1 MEIIELIILGC
12 TGCYFTVRIF
22 DWYKRIISSVYFEKS
37 NAIKLTLGFLPVVS
51 FAIILHTLI
60 KLASFD
66 VAGSFSYTLFYLLLG
81 LAWVFFGLKL
91 VFKLFDLSWI
101 DDALQN
107 RNKAALFAVTGAF
120 LGLTVI
126 YSGANVGDG
135 PGWWCVLF
143 AGGLGITAWFLL
155 SLFLNKFSQV
165 FERIT
170 IERDMSCG
178 IRFGSYLLA
187 SGLILGRASAGD
199 WTSFYMTI
207 EEFLVGW
214 PVLILTLLA
223 LLIERYY
230 INAIRQERI
239 DNRYL
244 AGSVFWGLIYIIIA
258 VFSIMM
264 FPLVEN
270 PAYGSLSVG

>member
-1 MEIIELIILGC
+1 
-12 TGCYFTVRIF
+12 
-22 DWYKRIISSVYFEKS
+22 
-37 NAIKLTLGFLPVVS
+37 
-51 FAIILHTLI
+51 
-60 KLASFD
+60 
-66 VAGSFSYTLFYLLLG
+66 
-81 LAWVFFGLKL
+81 
-91 VFKLFDLSWI
+91 
-101 DDALQN
+101 
-107 RNKAALFAVTGAF
+107 
-120 LGLTVI
+120 
-126 YSGANVGDG
+126 
-135 PGWWCVLF
+135 
-143 AGGLGITAWFLL
+143 
-155 SLFLNKFSQV
+155 
-165 FERIT
+165 
-170 IERDMSCG
+170 MSCG